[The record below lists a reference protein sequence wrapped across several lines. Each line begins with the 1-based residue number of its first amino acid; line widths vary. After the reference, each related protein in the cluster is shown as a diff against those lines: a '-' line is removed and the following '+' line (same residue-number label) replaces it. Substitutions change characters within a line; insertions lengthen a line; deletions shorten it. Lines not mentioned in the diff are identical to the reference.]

1 MLSSR
6 IESRGKFLFAGDKK
20 YVLRGVT
27 YGTFEPDGDGN
38 QYGLPGTVARDFG
51 YMRSS
56 GVNCVRTYT
65 VPPRWLL
72 DLAQANDLRVL
83 VGLPWEQHV
92 TFLDEASRVRRIEQT
107 VREGVRACVGHP
119 AVLGYAVGNEIPA
132 PIVRWYGKRRIERFL
147 NRLYNIVKKED
158 RNSLVTYV
166 NFPTTEYLDL
176 RFLDFC
182 CFNVY
187 LETPETLKK
196 YLARLQNL
204 AGNQPLVLA
213 EIGLDSR
220 RNGPEQQAESLQW
233 QLRMAY
239 AEGCAGTFVFAW
251 TDEWHRGGFE
261 VDDWDFGLTTRDR
274 EPKPALPTVSRV
286 YSEVPFPEGRQWPS
300 ISVVVCT
307 HNGART
313 LEECLSHATQV
324 DYPNYEV
331 IVVDD
336 GSTDS
341 SAEIAERTGVRL
353 IRVKNGGLSSARNIG
368 WQQASGEVVAY
379 LDDDAYPDRDWLT
392 YLANTFLETDFVG
405 VGGPN
410 IPPAGD
416 GMVADAV
423 GYAPGGPSHVL
434 LDDTVAEHIPGC
446 NMAFR
451 RAHLEAIGGFDA
463 RFRVA
468 GDDVDICWR
477 LQDRGWKLGFSPA
490 AVVWHHRRAS
500 VGAYWRQ
507 QKGYGKAEALLE
519 RKWPQKYNVIGH
531 PSWQGRVYGT
541 DASPGFS
548 CVSRIYHGIWG
559 TAPFQSIYQ
568 SCPGL
573 LRAFPL
579 MPEWILVTGCLG
591 LVGLLRVSW
600 PPLLAFALL
609 FGLALITSGA
619 YATRAAWSSVAAHPP
634 IGKARKGVLVL
645 VTMVLHFLQPVARL
659 WGRLRH
665 GITPWRI
672 RGLPGLHIPRPSTR
686 ALWSEEWQGVEFR
699 LGWMEQQLW
708 ATGAVVLRGSEYDRW
723 DLEVRS
729 GFLGAAR
736 LRMAVEEHGGGRQ
749 LWRLRVWPKVTRSGL
764 MIFGVTALL
773 AALAFQGAGWI
784 AGTVL
789 SVASIGFTIRKFREC
804 MWAMNA
810 VFQSFEEQRKYEKFQ
825 ADDNIVSAVEPATE
839 RERERVPAMTETR
852 SVAVGER
859 AIG

>member
-1 MLSSR
+1 
-6 IESRGKFLFAGDKK
+6 
-20 YVLRGVT
+20 
-27 YGTFEPDGDGN
+27 
-38 QYGLPGTVARDFG
+38 
-51 YMRSS
+51 
-56 GVNCVRTYT
+56 

>member
-1 MLSSR
+1 MLSTR
-6 IESRGKFLFAGDKK
+6 IEARGKFLFAGDEK
-20 YVLRGVT
+20 YALRGVT
-27 YGTFEPDGDGN
+27 YGTFEPDGDGD
-38 QYGLPGTVARDFG
+38 QYGSPGTVARDFG
-51 YMRSS
+51 YMRVS

-92 TFLDEASRVRRIEQT
+92 TFLDEAKRVRRIEQT

-147 NRLYNIVKKED
+147 NRLYHIVKKED

-187 LETPETLKK
+187 LETPDTLRK

-220 RNGPEQQAESLQW
+220 RNGLEKQAESLQW

-239 AEGCAGTFVFAW
+239 AQGCAGTFVFAW
-251 TDEWHRGGFE
+251 TDEWHRGGLE
-261 VDDWDFGLTTRDR
+261 VDDWDFGLTTRGR

-286 YSEVPFPEGRQWPS
+286 YSQLPFMEGRQWPS

-307 HNGART
+307 YNGART
-313 LEECLSHATQV
+313 LEECLRHATQV

-341 SAEIAERTGVRL
+341 SAEIAERPGVRL
-353 IRVKNGGLSSARNIG
+353 IRVKNGGLSKARNIG

-410 IPPAGD
+410 IPPSGD
-416 GMVADAV
+416 GVVADAV

-451 RAHLEAIGGFDA
+451 RAHLEAIGGFDE

-468 GDDVDICWR
+468 GDDVDVCWR
-477 LQDRGWKLGFSPA
+477 LQERGWKLGFSSITRSKPTA
-490 AVVWHHRRAS
+490 FQAVSFKRVWMT
-500 VGAYWRQ
+500 
-507 QKGYGKAEALLE
+507 
-519 RKWPQKYNVIGH
+519 IGG
-531 PSWQGRVYGT
+531 WANIGEGRTRSTTSNITWSG
-541 DASPGFS
+541 
-548 CVSRIYHGIWG
+548 SRNI
-559 TAPFQSIYQ
+559 
-568 SCPGL
+568 
-573 LRAFPL
+573 
-579 MPEWILVTGCLG
+579 
-591 LVGLLRVSW
+591 
-600 PPLLAFALL
+600 
-609 FGLALITSGA
+609 
-619 YATRAAWSSVAAHPP
+619 ATRCC
-634 IGKARKGVLVL
+634 
-645 VTMVLHFLQPVARL
+645 
-659 WGRLRH
+659 
-665 GITPWRI
+665 
-672 RGLPGLHIPRPSTR
+672 
-686 ALWSEEWQGVEFR
+686 
-699 LGWMEQQLW
+699 
-708 ATGAVVLRGSEYDRW
+708 
-723 DLEVRS
+723 
-729 GFLGAAR
+729 
-736 LRMAVEEHGGGRQ
+736 
-749 LWRLRVWPKVTRSGL
+749 
-764 MIFGVTALL
+764 
-773 AALAFQGAGWI
+773 GAGWRSGH
-784 AGTVL
+784 GT
-789 SVASIGFTIRKFREC
+789 
-804 MWAMNA
+804 
-810 VFQSFEEQRKYEKFQ
+810 
-825 ADDNIVSAVEPATE
+825 
-839 RERERVPAMTETR
+839 
-852 SVAVGER
+852 
-859 AIG
+859 